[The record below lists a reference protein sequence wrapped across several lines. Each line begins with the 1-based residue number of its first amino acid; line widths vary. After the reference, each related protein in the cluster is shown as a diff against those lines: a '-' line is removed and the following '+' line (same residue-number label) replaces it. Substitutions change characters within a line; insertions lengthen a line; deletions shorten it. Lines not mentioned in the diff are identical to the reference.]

1 MPFKKLIKDDFWKRV
16 WIQKQL
22 RPDSYSQVVPARESV
37 WWEVLSLLDLVDWDE
52 SDDDWL
58 LLQLVTFENE
68 GSKSTIMKIFFF
80 WQSAQWLIFDSL
92 KLYFVSPIDLFRLM
106 FVKTFTASLDQNKHK
121 SFWPFWP
128 FSGMVAKG
136 RQGSPKVAK
145 GFQGPRGT
153 PGMGEMS
160 YNQIDHI

>member
-22 RPDSYSQVVPARESV
+22 WPDSYSQVVPARESV

-92 KLYFVSPIDLFRLM
+92 KLYFVSPDWPVQTDVCQNVYTSKLLTNHILNISWQNC
-106 FVKTFTASLDQNKHK
+106 VKSKKK
-121 SFWPFWP
+121 SSPHFSIFFGNSSTP
-128 FSGMVAKG
+128 FSKIYTSTITLG
-136 RQGSPKVAK
+136 
-145 GFQGPRGT
+145 
-153 PGMGEMS
+153 
-160 YNQIDHI
+160 